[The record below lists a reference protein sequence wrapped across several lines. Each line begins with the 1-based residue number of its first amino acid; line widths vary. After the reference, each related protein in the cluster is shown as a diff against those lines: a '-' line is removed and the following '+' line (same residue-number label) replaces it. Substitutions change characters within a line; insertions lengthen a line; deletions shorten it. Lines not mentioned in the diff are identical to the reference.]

1 MAHFLVSNSLFSQP
15 KFRNWEKKSIFEFG
29 GDGDGGA
36 DTLRQ
41 SLWALPRNQSDL
53 SFLLPTSGS
62 LGSPA
67 QKNLAKKR
75 LFHLRL
81 GGEGSSF
88 LGTAG
93 GLSLRTEKW
102 GNRPKARTALGF
114 RSRPPWEP
122 GHLHLGHDP
131 PPPALAANNRVPGD
145 ERGVQA
151 RWAGSLRGELRSLGS
166 SPALQNPISFLSS
179 ITPLS
184 QPTRYFMEN

>member
-62 LGSPA
+62 RGSPA
-67 QKNLAKKR
+67 QNNLAKKR

-114 RSRPPWEP
+114 RPRPPWVP
-122 GHLHLGHDP
+122 GHLPLGHVP
-131 PPPALAANNRVPGD
+131 PPPALAPSRTKLERSVPAPRLSWVVGAK
-145 ERGVQA
+145 EK
-151 RWAGSLRGELRSLGS
+151 WPPHLSLSTGGRQECLLHELIVGYSH
-166 SPALQNPISFLSS
+166 F
-179 ITPLS
+179 
-184 QPTRYFMEN
+184 

>member
-41 SLWALPRNQSDL
+41 SLWALPRNQPDL

-114 RSRPPWEP
+114 RPRPSWEP
-122 GHLHLGHDP
+122 GHLHLGHDTP
-131 PPPALAANNRVPGD
+131 PP
-145 ERGVQA
+145 
-151 RWAGSLRGELRSLGS
+151 S
-166 SPALQNPISFLSS
+166 SGCEQ
-179 ITPLS
+179 
-184 QPTRYFMEN
+184 